1 MQMAYTGLRQQRA
14 ALRVP
19 NNWWEVYYL
28 VEAVWQL
35 ILFFLS
41 KIQQARF
48 VYAHGAQNALHL
60 CPKRDNNH

>member
-19 NNWWEVYYL
+19 YNWWEVYYL
-28 VEAVWQL
+28 VETVWQL

-41 KIQQARF
+41 KIQQTCF

-60 CPKRDNNH
+60 CPKRDNNY